1 MVVVG
6 KRTARRGSL
15 ILLLA
20 GWLAVVGGTGCGT
33 DGTSGVSF
41 PPDPPATEDEIT
53 GTVLAPNGD
62 FAGIGSGWQWA
73 RHLSVAAP
81 ALALQGVAPAGG
93 ILNVALYRINL
104 VDAKDGQINNPKL
117 LSQSRTAGDG
127 VYQIVDYSARDI
139 DQCRLMVAVGVNET
153 LTRAFVVSHSTNID
167 AVSESVVRIVL
178 HRLTQAPPVQLCD
191 FSTEGL
197 TSILDAAAEAAYP
210 ARGDSVATINL
221 AACERA
227 ARNRDVRQAVEAASG
242 VPVEEPL
249 GGCTT
254 SD

>member
-6 KRTARRGSL
+6 RRAARRGSL
-15 ILLLA
+15 VLILS
-20 GWLAVVGGTGCGT
+20 GWLAVVAGSGCGT

-41 PPDPPATEDEIT
+41 PPELPPTEAEIT
-53 GTVLAPNGD
+53 GTVFAPNGE
-62 FAGIGSGWQWA
+62 FAGPGAGWRWA

-93 ILNVALYRINL
+93 ILNVALYRISL

-117 LSQSRTAGDG
+117 LGQSRTAGDG
-127 VYQIVDYSARDI
+127 IYQIVDYSARDI

-191 FSTEGL
+191 FSTEEL
-197 TSILDAAAEAAYP
+197 TSILDAAAEAAFP

-221 AACERA
+221 AACERV
-227 ARNRDVRQAVEAASG
+227 ARNRDVRLALEAASG
-242 VPVEEPL
+242 VPVDEPL
-249 GGCTT
+249 GGCTAP
-254 SD
+254 